1 MFDFLT
7 FGRRAPENP
16 LASLKAVTLWMKE
29 LPLGD
34 VYTAHDR
41 VVRGLVEFNES
52 DEPLS
57 KERLQILMHIDEN
70 AREMQQGLC
79 SQYLINP
86 RMSKSAESR
95 LWNAVYSYYWEVT
108 RGYHAFIMDY
118 VANPGGSKIKP
129 LIPLITARA
138 IHDFSRIFKWRY
150 FRYEKVEEKLW
161 KRLHNLYHFAEFEE
175 FERDRMPL
183 YGTESPD
190 SSCADEYM
198 QALMLDTLNSGGLYP
213 KQIEL
218 ASSWLESWSHLLQL
232 DKLYDPAR
240 HVFYVNLGE
249 SGGGRRIRKGAGN
262 EMCRYWGSDVLS
274 RHILQ
279 IKDSLHDGG
288 VPAQLGLT
296 EDCKL
301 PACLELLEYALLQ
314 WNVQVKRVRRKH
326 ERSRV
331 MKSIEVVNGL
341 PEICAQLKHDNEPA
355 GAKGSLDEVELS
367 YEEMVDVRLYGFVTE
382 RTLKKLATKTEKANK
397 LVHHERWVMENESEK
412 GYGATVEE
420 VSKDWVRLGKL
431 VGLRPERT
439 RHWRVGVVR
448 RLHKLSSSQR
458 RVGIELLSETAV
470 TVLLHPKQT
479 QSSGYVVDGIDAVD
493 ATLPVAAIYLPRD
506 LNAGEHGSLVM
517 DGVEYAM
524 DRPFRLSA
532 GGKSYLIR
540 LKDVVEKGSDW
551 LRAGFEVVSKSG

>member
-7 FGRRAPENP
+7 FGRRTPEDP

-34 VYTAHDR
+34 VYTAHDKL
-41 VVRGLVEFNES
+41 VRGLVEFNES
-52 DEPLS
+52 GKPLT
-57 KERLQILMHIDEN
+57 KERLQVLMHIDEN

-79 SQYLINP
+79 SQYLLNP
-86 RMSKSAESR
+86 RMSKGTESR

-175 FERDRMPL
+175 FERERTPL
-183 YGTESPD
+183 YGAENGG
-190 SSCADEYM
+190 SSCADEYV
-198 QALMLDTLNSGGLYP
+198 QALMLGTLNSGGLYP

-218 ASSWLESWSHLLQL
+218 VSVWLEGWSRLLPL

-240 HVFYVNLGE
+240 HIFYVNLGQ
-249 SGGGRRIRKGAGN
+249 SGGARRIRKGAGDA
-262 EMCRYWGSDVLS
+262 MFRYWGTDGLT
-274 RHILQ
+274 RHLLEL
-279 IKDSLHDGG
+279 KESLHGG
-288 VPAQLGLT
+288 AAPARLGLT

-301 PACLELLEYALLQ
+301 PACLELLEHVLLE
-314 WNVQVKRVRRKH
+314 WNAQVKRVRRKH
-326 ERSRV
+326 LRSRV

-341 PEICAQLKHDNEPA
+341 PDICAQLKHDNEPA
-355 GAKGSLDEVELS
+355 QKKGGSDDGELS

-382 RTLKKLATKTEKANK
+382 RTLKKLASRADKADK
-397 LVHHERWVMENESEK
+397 PVHHERWVMEDESER

-439 RHWRVGVVR
+439 RNWRVGVVR
-448 RLHKLSSSQR
+448 RLHRLSSSQR
-458 RVGIELLSETAV
+458 HVGIELLSDTAV
-470 TVLLHPKQT
+470 TVLLHPKQS
-479 QSSGYVVDGIDAVD
+479 QSSGYVVDGIDTVD

-506 LNAGEHGSLVM
+506 LAAGEHGSLLM

-551 LRAGFEVVSKSG
+551 LRAGFEVISKSA